1 MPMTNVSYIYIYRVG
16 LRLRRQLAQL
26 KQPQKIRI
34 NFSPSSK
41 IRHLCLQLAK
51 MAIDVRRSPILLRE
65 SSKFV
70 KLVREYNNGEV
81 YDRFKQILKDQLER
95 RNSCVETSSKIDELF
110 NDHIQLAQGFHGFK
124 KIFNST
130 VYHAKLEDRFA
141 INDNQRYLDYF
152 EILQG
157 FHSGQKSMAK
167 IVQEL
172 AILFTGHMDLFLGFC
187 EFLPRDFDFGE

>member
-1 MPMTNVSYIYIYRVG
+1 MFSVRVS

-51 MAIDVRRSPILLRE
+51 MPIDVCRSPICLIACTRILLRE
-65 SSKFV
+65 SSKLM

-81 YDRFKQILKDQLER
+81 YDRLKQILKDQLER